1 MYYCINTKRKVEL
14 LKYTFDNDRP
24 IYVQIVER
32 LKLDVLNGKYLPG
45 SKMPSVRELALLF
58 NVNPNTMQKAMG
70 ELEEVGLIKTVRTAG
85 RYVTED
91 KKLISNIRNGNA
103 KKLLKN
109 YFEGMLELG
118 YDKNQASEFVKK
130 EGDK

>member
-118 YDKNQASEFVKK
+118 YDKNQSSEFVKK

>member
-1 MYYCINTKRKVEL
+1 M
-14 LKYTFDNDRP
+14 KYTFDNDRP

-118 YDKNQASEFVKK
+118 YDKNQSSEFVKK

>member
-1 MYYCINTKRKVEL
+1 VEL

-45 SKMPSVRELALLF
+45 SKMPPVRELALLF

>member
-1 MYYCINTKRKVEL
+1 M
-14 LKYTFDNDRP
+14 KYTFDNDRP

>member
-1 MYYCINTKRKVEL
+1 MEL

-91 KKLISNIRNGNA
+91 KKLISNIRNSNA

-118 YDKNQASEFVKK
+118 YDKHQASEFVKK

>member
-1 MYYCINTKRKVEL
+1 MEL

>member
-118 YDKNQASEFVKK
+118 YDKHQAIEFVRK

>member
-1 MYYCINTKRKVEL
+1 M
-14 LKYTFDNDRP
+14 KYTFDNDRP

-118 YDKNQASEFVKK
+118 YDKHQAIEFVRK